1 MTLLQDLQSEVATI
15 FRDEWQS
22 TGGRVV
28 PVPSSVGL
36 GNKAIEFDE
45 AVVLYADLDGS
56 TAMVDT
62 KNWQFSAEI
71 YKTYLHCAAKIIK
84 AQGGDITAYDGDRIM
99 ALFIG
104 QNKCTR
110 AVRAALQ
117 INGAVVNVINPAL
130 RKQYTGS
137 DFVVRH
143 TVGIDISPIRAART
157 GVRGD
162 NDLVWVGRAANYAAK
177 LTSLSCNTPIWIT
190 AEVFET
196 MLPEVKAYE
205 GKDLWQARRWTSM
218 NDHLVYCS
226 SWWFGVK

>member
-1 MTLLQDLQSEVATI
+1 MALLQDLQSEVANI
-15 FRDEWQS
+15 FRDAWA
-22 TGGRVV
+22 TTAGRVV

-36 GNKAIEFDE
+36 GNKAIEFDT

-56 TAMVDT
+56 TTMVDT
-62 KNWQFSAEI
+62 RIWQFSAEI

-104 QNKCTR
+104 DNKCTR

-117 INGAVVNVINPAL
+117 LNGAVVNVINPAL
-130 RKQYTGS
+130 RKQYTNS
-137 DFVVRH
+137 DFTVRH
-143 TVGIDISPIRAART
+143 VVGVDMSPIRAART

-177 LTSLSCNTPIWIT
+177 LTSLSSDTPTWIT
-190 AEVFET
+190 ADVFNT
-196 MLPEVKAYE
+196 MADAVKFYDGQAV
-205 GKDLWQARRWTSM
+205 WQPRTWTQM
-218 NDHLVYCS
+218 NDHSVYCS
-226 SWWFGVK
+226 SWYWNIN